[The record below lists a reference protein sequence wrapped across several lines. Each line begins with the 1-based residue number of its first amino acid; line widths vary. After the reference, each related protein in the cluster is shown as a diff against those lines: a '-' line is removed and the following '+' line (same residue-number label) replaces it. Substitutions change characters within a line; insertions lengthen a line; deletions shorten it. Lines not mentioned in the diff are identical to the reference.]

1 MAKQPSPL
9 HLQITKKRLLVVE
22 GNDEKNFFEELFK
35 HMAKENITDIL
46 DVGGKDNFK
55 NSIPALTR
63 ISSFNDVEAIAV
75 VRDADGNC
83 RSAFA
88 SVKGILKENGL
99 LPPEKPGEF
108 SQGNPKVGVFIMPDN
123 KNSGMLEDLCLETV
137 KDEKGMEC
145 VNRFIDCAN
154 QLENPPKD
162 KDIAKVKVQGFL
174 AIKPG
179 VFDMVGLGAKKNYW
193 DFDSAALEPLKNFL
207 SELVT

>member
-1 MAKQPSPL
+1 MVKQPSPI
-9 HLQITKKRLLVVE
+9 QITKKKLLVVE
-22 GNDEKNFFEELFK
+22 GNDEKIFFEELFK

-75 VRDADGNC
+75 VRDADDSFL
-83 RSAFA
+83 SAFD

-99 LPPEKPGEF
+99 LPPGKPGEF
-108 SQGNPKVGVFIMPDN
+108 SQGNRKVGIFIMPDN
-123 KNSGMLEDLCLETV
+123 KNSGMLEDLCLGTV
-137 KDEKGMEC
+137 KDEEGMEC
-145 VNRFIDCAN
+145 VNRFIHCAN

-179 VFDMVGLGAKKNYW
+179 VVAKVGLGAQKRYW
-193 DFDSAALEPLKNFL
+193 DFDSATLEPLRNFL